1 MSESIIFGA
10 GKIGRGFL
18 ARLLLLQKQQ
28 FCFYEKSQ
36 ALADLLNTE
45 EGYRI
50 HVLGS
55 PEDDLEVKGHVVF
68 TPENEHELLGK
79 FLSADMVYTSVG
91 GANLQGIIPIIAD
104 GIKQRFKAKIQK
116 PLNIITCENWIDPDG
131 ILKRGLMQLLDEDQK
146 EYVNTWVGVAES
158 IVLCSGIEH
167 KDNPSSVNIQD
178 TSELPIN
185 GKKLVQPFPD
195 IPGFTI
201 IDDFKGLL
209 ERKLYTYNAANAT
222 VSYLGSLLGY
232 TYIYEASF
240 DPYIL
245 KILDGVYQ
253 ETARALSKKHHI
265 PLDEQIAFTRT
276 SLAKLQNPDL
286 VDTLER
292 NARDPMRKL
301 SPNDRLIGPARMIT
315 EFGEIP
321 SSLSIV
327 IAAAAYYTNPDDPSA
342 VKLAEMRNSDGL
354 EAVLTD
360 VCHLEHDS
368 PLFHKILE
376 SEQILKQEGVLHA

>member
-36 ALADLLNTE
+36 TLADLLNTE
-45 EGYRI
+45 DGYQI

-55 PEDDLEVKGHVVF
+55 PEDDLDVKGHVVF
-68 TPENEHELLGK
+68 TPENEHELLEK

-104 GIKQRFKAKIQK
+104 GIKKRCAAKIQK

-131 ILKRGLMQLLDEDQK
+131 ILKRGIMQLFDEDQK

-167 KDNPSSVNIQD
+167 KENPSSVNIQD

-232 TYIYEASF
+232 TYIFEASF
-240 DPYIL
+240 DPFIL
-245 KILDGVYQ
+245 KVLDGVYQ
-253 ETARALSKKHHI
+253 ETARALSTKHHI
-265 PLDEQIAFTRT
+265 PLEEQIAFTRT

-301 SPNDRLIGPARMIT
+301 SPTDRLIGPARMVS
-315 EFGEIP
+315 EYGETP
-321 SSLSIV
+321 SSLALV
-327 IAAAAYYTNPDDPSA
+327 IAAAAHYSNPDDPSA
-342 VKLAEMRNSDGL
+342 VKLAELRNTKGL

-360 VCHLEHDS
+360 VCHLEQGS
-368 PLFHKILE
+368 PLFDRILE
-376 SEQILKQEGVLHA
+376 SEKTLKQEGVLHA